1 MNTDPF
7 RVRALTKKE
16 LAYLYFPDAVDPKAA
31 VGRLMRMIRGCPG
44 LEAQM
49 TAAGYAK
56 MQKILSPR
64 VVGVI
69 VGWLGEP

>member
-1 MNTDPF
+1 MSTDTF
-7 RVRALTKKE
+7 KVRALTKKE
-16 LAYLYFPDAVDPKAA
+16 LAFLYFPDAVDPKAA
-31 VGRLMRMIRGCPG
+31 VNRLMRMIRGCPG

-69 VGWLGEP
+69 MDWLGEP

>member
-1 MNTDPF
+1 MSSDTF
-7 RVRALTKKE
+7 KVRAITKKE
-16 LAYLYFPDAVDPKAA
+16 LAFLYFPDAADPKAA
-31 VGRLMRMIRGCPG
+31 VNRLMRMIRGCPG

-49 TAAGYAK
+49 AAAGYAK

-69 VGWLGEP
+69 VGWLGNP